1 MTTQGNS
8 RPYDSKIAV
17 KAGQLGALDIIIKR
31 YEQEAIDPANP
42 GKAFTQT
49 FKPMSQLQATVE
61 TFLATSAIEGVS
73 KTFDTVLK
81 DGTKTVSEAMS
92 AGAKAVADELAK
104 LYEPGRSVPRQKKL
118 TLGDHATLNVSGTLG
133 GLLNATSAEQVGSIL
148 LKDCIP
154 CEIRQQGF
162 AFTVDLGWI
171 TKILKELEEIVAFV
185 QTFIRDLFDDGQF
198 EATICANLN
207 LPTFTCL
214 PDLSAMTMALGKG
227 LAIKLKTPRIKL
239 PGLSDLVM
247 AVVAPVMAALANLA
261 QQWVNFIM
269 NPIECVLRSLAT
281 QIKKLNIGPKPKE
294 NAQAKAALG
303 TSVVKPRG
311 QVPSGVGSV
320 IGGALTASRALAPP
334 QTPATTSGPEV
345 GSVIGGALAASSA
358 SPSGPSSSSS
368 SSPPGSGV
376 NPGALAGVL
385 PFQPTLEGDNDLT
398 RTIQELLRT
407 DPEFQQIVATLS
419 GPDITKAIKDIEQG
433 GLSVRSSSAFEA
445 SLSGHIEELRKAFG
459 ASPSD
464 TESVLS
470 SVPANYLPALEAEA
484 KRRLEEQSKAQEE
497 AQQRLRTLEEARKAM
512 MADAL
517 SPSTVPA
524 PKGASPSSSSPSS
537 SSASSSS
544 ASGRTPTKAKT
555 KTGVPQ
561 RKERTSTSQPLF
573 RTEFEVSEI
582 EIAGAVLRKKTKYDF
597 KLKAPEG
604 LTKAVEGYNK
614 GIQSMVKG
622 LELVQ
627 KSLQK
632 VKKDILAF
640 IKKKFVDPFKKLLAA
655 QSKGIKGLMET
666 LKDVKELAQMVL
678 IVGTIKKL
686 FQSKIHGCP
695 KEELFETVKDSV
707 PASLASMSF
716 IPGTKLSAIEPSAY
730 ALDFSVPLTKEEV
743 MALGLPVPKTSS
755 PASPPPVVNPLVPP
769 RPLGPGR
776 DEVQALFRQVVTLR
790 DCTSIAPKEHFYNV
804 DTLLP

>member
-1 MTTQGNS
+1 MTTS
-8 RPYDSKIAV
+8 TTRPHDSKIAV
-17 KAGQLGALDIIIKR
+17 KAGQLGALDIVIKR

-104 LYEPGRSVPRQKKL
+104 LYEPGKAVPRTKKL
-118 TLGDHATLNVSGTLG
+118 TVGDHVNLGVSGTLG

-148 LKDCIP
+148 LKDCLP

-162 AFTVDLGWI
+162 TFSVDLGWI

-294 NAQAKAALG
+294 NLQAKAALA

-311 QVPSGVGSV
+311 VVP
-320 IGGALTASRALAPP
+320 
-334 QTPATTSGPEV
+334 PAGV
-345 GSVIGGALAASSA
+345 GSVIGGALAASQASGAASA
-358 SPSGPSSSSS
+358 SPSAGATADSGVGSVIGGALAASQA
-368 SSPPGSGV
+368 SSPPTSAA

-385 PFQPTLEGDNDLT
+385 PLQPSREGDNDST
-398 RTIQELLRT
+398 RAILELLRS
-407 DPEFQQIVATLS
+407 DPEFQQIIATLS
-419 GPDITKAIKDIEQG
+419 GPDITKAIKEVEQG
-433 GLSVRSSSAFEA
+433 GLSVRSSSAFES
-445 SLSGHIEELRKAFG
+445 SLSGHIDDLRKALG
-459 ASPSD
+459 VGPDDSS
-464 TESVLS
+464 SVLGS
-470 SVPANYLPALEAEA
+470 IPPSYLPALGEEA
-484 KRRLEEQSKAQEE
+484 KRRVNEQAKAQEE
-497 AQQRLRTLEEARKAM
+497 AQERLKALEEARKALV
-512 MADAL
+512 ADAL
-517 SPSTVPA
+517 SPGAVPA
-524 PKGASPSSSSPSS
+524 PGKANAAPSATTSTRP
-537 SSASSSS
+537 
-544 ASGRTPTKAKT
+544 KT
-555 KTGVPQ
+555 KTGVALTKP
-561 RKERTSTSQPLF
+561 KVTTSQPLF
-573 RTEFEVSEI
+573 RTEFEVSEV
-582 EIAGAVLRKKTKYDF
+582 EIAGAVLKKKTKYNF
-597 KLKAPEG
+597 SLKAPEG
-604 LTKAVEGYNK
+604 LTKAIDGYNK
-614 GIQSMVKG
+614 GVQSMVKG
-622 LELVQ
+622 LEVVQ
-627 KSLQK
+627 KALQK

-666 LKDVKELAQMVL
+666 LKDVKELAQMLL

-695 KEELFETVKDSV
+695 KEELFEQVKDTV
-707 PASLASMSF
+707 PSTLTSMSF
-716 IPGTKLSAIEPSAY
+716 VPGTKLSAIAPSAY
-730 ALDFSVPLTKEEV
+730 ALDFTVPLTKEETL
-743 MALGLPVPKTSS
+743 ALGLPLPKNDSTSG
-755 PASPPPVVNPLVPP
+755 PPPTARPLVAPDLP
-769 RPLGPGR
+769 KSPGR
-776 DEVQALFRQVVTLR
+776 DEVQALFRQVVRLR
-790 DCTSIAPKEHFYNV
+790 DCAAVAPKEHFYNV